1 MPDPSRT
8 DDQAWADYVWMH
20 DNTAGV
26 VTEWWCHMP
35 SSYWFLADRNTVT
48 DEILRTYP
56 ASERYRERIAF
67 AAVTENKK

>member
-1 MPDPSRT
+1 MPDPFRT
-8 DDQAWADYVWMH
+8 DDRAWADYIWMH

-56 ASERYRERIAF
+56 PSERYSERIAF
-67 AAVTENKK
+67 AAVTENKE